1 MGMQKSRAIGAY
13 LTWVFVVFLAGIWVL
28 PDNAEAFGDQMR
40 CKKSSS
46 PDELH
51 RVTHQIEK
59 KLEYLEREQRLV
71 LRNLSAPQQTTMHSV
86 RLHEH
91 EQLKAH
97 LNNQLKACLKLT
109 YSGNAATVSTN
120 TPHSD
125 IDMTPASSVQFS
137 GTIGFPDGLTNS
149 TDITVQ
155 VRAYDYLWNQLG
167 YTSATIAAV
176 TNSVSFDI
184 DLDPDET
191 VFFEYSLLGETDQ
204 PYVNWGLYGGGG
216 TMVTNPNDAA
226 TFSTNT
232 PRDDIYMT
240 LIPAVRFSGTIGFP
254 DGLTNSADIS
264 IQVSAYDSSQTW
276 IGLGSTSVTIPA
288 ITNSAPFELDLPAD
302 EEVIF
307 RYYFWEETD
316 QAYAQQ
322 GYYGGGGA
330 MVSSSDDAATFS
342 TNVPRNDIYMTL
354 IPAARFS
361 GTIGFPDGLT
371 NSANISVQIS
381 ASDLSYNQLGYTYTT
396 IAAGTNSAS
405 FELDLPSD
413 EEVFFEYYFS
423 DETDQP
429 YVQRGYFGGD
439 GTMVSSS
446 DDAAIF
452 STNTPRNDIY
462 MTLIPAARF
471 SGTIGFPDGLTNSA
485 NISVQISASDLSYN
499 QLGYTYTTI
508 AAGTNSASFELD
520 LPPDEEVIFQYYFG
534 DETDQAYAQQG
545 YYGGGGAMVSSSDD
559 AATFSTNVPRNDI
572 YMTLIPAAR
581 FSGTI
586 GFPDG
591 LTNSANISVQIS
603 ASDLSYNQLGYTYT
617 TIAAGTNSASFEL
630 DLPPDEE
637 VFFQYYFGDET
648 DQTYM
653 QQGYYG
659 GGGAMVRYSNDAAT
673 FSTNVPRN
681 DIYMTLIP
689 AARFSGTIGFP
700 DGLTNSANISVQIS
714 ASDLSY
720 NQLGYTY
727 TTIAAGTNSASFEL
741 DLPPDEEVIFQYYFG
756 DETDQTYAQQ
766 GYYGG
771 DGTMVRYSNDAATFS
786 TNVPRNDIY
795 MTLIPA
801 VRFSGTISRPPGA
814 SATEVLNGSIQA
826 TNDLGNILASDW
838 FEIPA
843 GAAQSDWELTL
854 ADEGYSQVA
863 LRMQIYRYPVD
874 PGQQYLN
881 GFYTSSGPVGL
892 FENAQFLDGTQD
904 QENLA
909 LTVLQGNEVSGSL
922 YLQGTDV
929 FPTDGGIYLWA
940 EWDGIYDPPFYPN
953 YYTIADYQEGAG
965 SVEYALFV
973 PPDLPDYKI
982 RYSFYN
988 AFSPY
993 VGYGYYN
1000 PSMEA
1005 MCAEDGAFLTAGFDY
1020 PNTAITLA
1028 DYYQASGTI
1037 SLPAGMIANGDLP
1050 ISLGTIDSSSTNLY
1064 ATSLGAASVTI
1075 YDGTASSPY
1084 SLVFPYN
1091 CSGDTATYFVGYDQ
1105 PEDSYVRNGF
1115 YAANGTVGYAGN
1127 ADELADNQDHTGID
1141 LDLLVGSVISG
1152 TASLPSGDTAG
1163 PEGLPITFG
1172 IHSEPTGY
1180 YHTTVT
1186 LPENASAA
1194 PYTVR
1199 VAPDFNEVALGYW
1212 LPVDAPYAQRGYFAQ
1227 APPDNTTGRLDFAA
1241 RFDVNQD
1248 SSGNDFTTS
1257 VGQDVSGTIFVPAP
1271 LPEPLPVWITIAAD
1285 PQEPESV
1292 YWHTLTSIP
1301 SDNDQISYEQR
1312 VILDSDVVVGY
1323 RTEGQGLSPFGY
1335 YDTPVQ
1341 STRIP
1346 AEATVL
1352 TQGQNHPDINL
1363 HIEELFAGDLN
1374 NDGSVDLVDAVL
1386 GLRILT
1392 GQTVSMEVVAAADVD
1407 GDGVLGLAE
1416 VMYIL
1421 AEMGAN

>member
-1 MGMQKSRAIGAY
+1 
-13 LTWVFVVFLAGIWVL
+13 V
-28 PDNAEAFGDQMR
+28 
-40 CKKSSS
+40 
-46 PDELH
+46 
-51 RVTHQIEK
+51 
-59 KLEYLEREQRLV
+59 
-71 LRNLSAPQQTTMHSV
+71 
-86 RLHEH
+86 
-91 EQLKAH
+91 
-97 LNNQLKACLKLT
+97 
-109 YSGNAATVSTN
+109 
-120 TPHSD
+120 
-125 IDMTPASSVQFS
+125 
-137 GTIGFPDGLTNS
+137 
-149 TDITVQ
+149 
-155 VRAYDYLWNQLG
+155 
-167 YTSATIAAV
+167 
-176 TNSVSFDI
+176 
-184 DLDPDET
+184 
-191 VFFEYSLLGETDQ
+191 
-204 PYVNWGLYGGGG
+204 
-216 TMVTNPNDAA
+216 
-226 TFSTNT
+226 

-240 LIPAVRFSGTIGFP
+240 LIPAV
-254 DGLTNSADIS
+254 
-264 IQVSAYDSSQTW
+264 
-276 IGLGSTSVTIPA
+276 
-288 ITNSAPFELDLPAD
+288 
-302 EEVIF
+302 
-307 RYYFWEETD
+307 
-316 QAYAQQ
+316 
-322 GYYGGGGA
+322 
-330 MVSSSDDAATFS
+330 
-342 TNVPRNDIYMTL
+342 
-354 IPAARFS
+354 RFS

-405 FELDLPSD
+405 FEIDLP
-413 EEVFFEYYFS
+413 
-423 DETDQP
+423 
-429 YVQRGYFGGD
+429 
-439 GTMVSSS
+439 
-446 DDAAIF
+446 A
-452 STNTPRNDIY
+452 
-462 MTLIPAARF
+462 
-471 SGTIGFPDGLTNSA
+471 
-485 NISVQISASDLSYN
+485 
-499 QLGYTYTTI
+499 
-508 AAGTNSASFELD
+508 
-520 LPPDEEVIFQYYFG
+520 
-534 DETDQAYAQQG
+534 
-545 YYGGGGAMVSSSDD
+545 
-559 AATFSTNVPRNDI
+559 
-572 YMTLIPAAR
+572 
-581 FSGTI
+581 
-586 GFPDG
+586 
-591 LTNSANISVQIS
+591 
-603 ASDLSYNQLGYTYT
+603 
-617 TIAAGTNSASFEL
+617 
-630 DLPPDEE
+630 DEE
-637 VFFQYYFGDET
+637 VFFQYWL
-648 DQTYM
+648 
-653 QQGYYG
+653 
-659 GGGAMVRYSNDAAT
+659 R
-673 FSTNVPRN
+673 
-681 DIYMTLIP
+681 
-689 AARFSGTIGFP
+689 
-700 DGLTNSANISVQIS
+700 
-714 ASDLSY
+714 
-720 NQLGYTY
+720 
-727 TTIAAGTNSASFEL
+727 
-741 DLPPDEEVIFQYYFG
+741 
-756 DETDQTYAQQ
+756 DETDQTYAQW

-814 SATEVLNGSIQA
+814 SATEGWSVIISP
-826 TNDLGNILASDW
+826 TNDLGNILASYW

-863 LRMQIYRYPVD
+863 LRILIYRYPVD

-929 FPTDGGIYLWA
+929 FPTDGNIYLWA
-940 EWDGIYDPPFYPN
+940 EWDGRYDPPFYPN
-953 YYTIADYQEGAG
+953 YSTNADYQEGAG

-973 PPDLPDYKI
+973 PPDLPDYQI

-1005 MCAEDGAFLTAGFDY
+1005 ICEEDGSFLTAGFDY
-1020 PNTAITLA
+1020 PDIDITLA
-1028 DYYQASGTI
+1028 DNYQVSGTI
-1037 SLPAGMIANGDLP
+1037 SLPTGMSAGGDLP
-1050 ISLGTIDSSSTNLY
+1050 ISIGMINSSSSSLY
-1064 ATSLGAASVTI
+1064 HTSLGPVTVTI
-1075 YDGTASSPY
+1075 PDTSSSAPY

-1152 TASLPSGDTAG
+1152 TVSLPSGDTAG

-1301 SDNDQISYEQR
+1301 SDNDHISYEQR